1 MFVLEKFLDEEEL
14 QQVMEIYSTHILI
27 KLNEK
32 NMLNIIHYLIQ
43 NKIIYWRDILISYLD
58 LFLIDSMEFISKFEL
73 LRKNYGIEFM
83 GENLNI
89 LEKLAN

>member
-14 QQVMEIYSTHILI
+14 QQVMEIYSIHILI